1 MTPASAARS
10 GTRGR
15 SPFGFGRCIG
25 RSGSIAKVKLA
36 GPPRWAR
43 VDDQDITKTLSELP
57 TRGTDDCT
65 TRVLEVHE
73 RVMEVNQAD
82 AVRYQGAIQAG
93 NSVNGFSRSA
103 SP

>member
-1 MTPASAARS
+1 MRREEWFDSQ
-10 GTRGR
+10 GETRGAAAL
-15 SPFGFGRCIG
+15 G
-25 RSGSIAKVKLA
+25 
-36 GPPRWAR
+36 
-43 VDDQDITKTLSELP
+43 QNNTKTLSELP

-82 AVRYQGAIQAG
+82 AVPYQEGIQAG
-93 NSVNGFSRSA
+93 TSVNGFSTST

>member
-1 MTPASAARS
+1 
-10 GTRGR
+10 
-15 SPFGFGRCIG
+15 
-25 RSGSIAKVKLA
+25 VE
-36 GPPRWAR
+36 
-43 VDDQDITKTLSELP
+43 DQDSTKTLSELP

-82 AVRYQGAIQAG
+82 AVPYQEGIQAG
-93 NSVNGFSRSA
+93 NSGNGFSRST